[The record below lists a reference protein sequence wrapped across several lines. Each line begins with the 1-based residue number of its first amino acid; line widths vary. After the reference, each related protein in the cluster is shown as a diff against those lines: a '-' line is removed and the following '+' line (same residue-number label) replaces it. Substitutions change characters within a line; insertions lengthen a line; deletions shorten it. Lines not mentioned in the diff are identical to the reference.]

1 MQRRLIILKDGRY
14 MIFYTFDDESAA
26 PADSGAAS
34 APRQPVNEAEDEES
48 V

>member
-1 MQRRLIILKDGRY
+1 

-26 PADSGAAS
+26 PADSGEAIV
-34 APRQPVNEAEDEES
+34 QPPAENEAEDEES

>member
-1 MQRRLIILKDGRY
+1 

-26 PADSGAAS
+26 PADSGEAS
-34 APRQPVNEAEDEES
+34 ASQQPVNEAEDEES